1 MALQAITSEGQGR
14 EPCGHRPQFG
24 AHGLE
29 SEDADTLQLGSGL
42 FNSVKR
48 CKGNA
53 QKGFFQVII
62 LGSLTT

>member
-24 AHGLE
+24 AHGLG

-42 FNSVKR
+42 FNS
-48 CKGNA
+48 A

-62 LGSLTT
+62 LGSITT